1 MSPLIVLKTLRNEIL
16 FKGTDISIN
25 FACISSQVRYTFQ
38 HPTIFENNL
47 NFWGSEPLID
57 NCNFWNKQSKKK
69 PDF

>member
-1 MSPLIVLKTLRNEIL
+1 MKYYLKVH
-16 FKGTDISIN
+16 GTDISIN
-25 FACISSQVRYTFQ
+25 FVCISSFQ

-57 NCNFWNKQSKKK
+57 NCTFWNKQTKT